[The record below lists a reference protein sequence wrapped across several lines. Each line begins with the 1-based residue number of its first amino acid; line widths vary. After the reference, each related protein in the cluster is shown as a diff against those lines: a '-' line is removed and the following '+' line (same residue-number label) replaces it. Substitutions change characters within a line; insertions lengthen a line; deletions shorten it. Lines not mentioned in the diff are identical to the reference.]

1 MRKKIK
7 EISSHPKT
15 KVDLRKVK
23 ELCRLLKVES
33 EEEAIRVV
41 VEESLLNHHA
51 ARSLNRFLDALA
63 HEQSHAR
70 S

>member
-1 MRKKIK
+1 MPKTIK
-7 EISSHPKT
+7 EMSPHPRM

-33 EEEAIRVV
+33 EEEAIRVA
-41 VEESLLNHHA
+41 VEESLLNHRA

-63 HEQSHAR
+63 QEQSHAP

>member
-7 EISSHPKT
+7 KISPHSKT

-33 EEEAIRVV
+33 EEEAIRVA
-41 VEESLLNHHA
+41 VEESFLNHRA
-51 ARSLNRFLDALA
+51 ARSLNRFLDAFA
-63 HEQSHAR
+63 QEQSHAG

>member
-1 MRKKIK
+1 MPKKSK
-7 EISSHPKT
+7 AVSLHPKT
-15 KVDLRKVK
+15 KVDLHKVK

-33 EEEAIRVV
+33 EEEAIRAA
-41 VEESLLNHHA
+41 VEESLLNHRA

-63 HEQSHAR
+63 QEQSHVP